1 MMAGDK
7 YAHMVKRLYIVRSA
21 FPLVVACLSL
31 TSCMRTYQRCYEH
44 AFATEGVYCSP
55 DAVYHSNEKEYAKG
69 QRTQLRN
76 VRYRSWENFYEWYY
90 HEGWEMKPIPGTEGD
105 IVYHELK
112 KDSKGRL
119 KFADDAEWI
128 SAPDD
133 RFTPSENKQ
142 LLQNVYIT
150 DLAEDRHLTWRALY
164 ALPASA
170 VCFAV
175 EAPLNVASVT
185 LFLVSDIIGAMF

>member
-1 MMAGDK
+1 MG
-7 YAHMVKRLYIVRSA
+7 HMRKPQQHKAVVSILL
-21 FPLVVACLSL
+21 LVASLSL

-44 AFATEGVYCSP
+44 AFATDGVYCAP
-55 DAVYHSNEKEYAKG
+55 DAVYRSAGKKYAKG

-76 VRYRSWENFYEWYY
+76 VRYRSWENFHEWYY
-90 HEGWEMKPIPGTEGD
+90 HKGWEMQPISGTEGD

-112 KDSKGRL
+112 ADSKGRL
-119 KFADDAEWI
+119 QFADNTEWI
-128 SAPDD
+128 SAPDG
-133 RFTPSENKQ
+133 RLTPLQNKM
-142 LLQNVYIT
+142 LRQNVYISDET
-150 DLAEDRHLTWRALY
+150 TDRHLTWRGLY

-185 LFLVSDIIGAMF
+185 LFLLSNIIGAMF